1 MRTRNV
7 VREELIQSV
16 AKCKN
21 TVYIQTLLEIAEICR
36 KLSDADTFKEVSE
49 LEAEQCRVVCD
60 VMRAKH
66 ARNLRFVSVMLKNL
80 EK

>member
-21 TVYIQTLLEIAEICR
+21 TVYIQTLLEIVEIFR
-36 KLSDADTFKEVSE
+36 KLSDDDTFKEVSE
-49 LEAEQCRVVCD
+49 LEAEQCRVVRD

-66 ARNLRFVSVMLKNL
+66 ARKLRFVSVMLKNL